1 MWAETLLVLER
12 LVDAGFM
19 VNTKKSHFL
28 VSSLKMLGYQLSK
41 GVISPVFTQL
51 EALVQSNRSPRT
63 VPDVRRLYGLLSYFR
78 TFIPHFA

>member
-1 MWAETLLVLER
+1 MWEETLAVLER

-28 VSSLKMLGYQLSK
+28 VSSLKTLGYQLVK

-51 EALVQSNRSPRT
+51 EALVQSNRAPRT
-63 VPDVRRLYGLLSYFR
+63 VLDVCQLYGLLLYFC

>member
-28 VSSLKMLGYQLSK
+28 ISSLKMLGYQLSK
-41 GVISPVFTQL
+41 GIISPVFTQL
-51 EALVQSNRSPRT
+51 EALVQSDRAPRS
-63 VPDVRRLYGLLSYFR
+63 VLDVLRLYGLLSYFR
-78 TFIPHFA
+78 TFIPHLA